1 MLKGLDPRVQP
12 LTRPRIDSPM
22 SNHILV
28 VWNCG
33 AGGAERCAAVRSQI
47 EATPAA
53 ELFEFTDP
61 DSAAGRIDRALAE
74 GCRRMVAA
82 GGDGTVS
89 TVASLLAERGASDVE
104 FAVLP
109 LGTGNDLA
117 RSLGMPLDQELAW
130 EACVAGRAAPL
141 DLLQVEIG
149 GRSTYAANMVTAG
162 NTGKYA
168 AAITSDMKQ
177 RWGPFCYLR
186 GTIDVLQELDV
197 YEVLVQLDGEQQS
210 RRYSALNVFV
220 ANGRTSG
227 GGLTVAPESE
237 LDDGLLDVVLIQD
250 GDAFD
255 LAGLTADYLLSDFR
269 NNDLVVHHRCREIR
283 IAAQPA
289 MPISIDG
296 DPQEPGTVT
305 VRVLPGALNAVRGG
319 AALPGP

>member
-1 MLKGLDPRVQP
+1 MSQ
-12 LTRPRIDSPM
+12 RIF
-22 SNHILV
+22 V

-33 AGGAERCAAVRSQI
+33 AGGAERCADVRSQI
-47 EATPAA
+47 EANPAA
-53 ELFEFTDP
+53 ELWEFTDP
-61 DSAAGRIDRALAE
+61 DSAARRIDDALAA
-74 GCRRMVAA
+74 GCRRVAAA

-89 TVASLLAERGASDVE
+89 TVAALLAERGARDVE

-117 RSLGMPLDQELAW
+117 RSLGMPLDPALAW
-130 EACVAGRAAPL
+130 ECCVTGRAAPL
-141 DLLQVEIG
+141 DLLQVEVG
-149 GRSTYAANMVTAG
+149 GGSTCAANMVTAG

-197 YEVLVQLDGEQQS
+197 YEVLVQLDGAQQS

-227 GGLTVAPESE
+227 GGLTVAPEAR
-237 LDDGLLDVVLIQD
+237 LDDGLMDVVLIQD

-269 NNDLVVHHRCREIR
+269 ENDLVVHHRCREIR

-296 DPQEPGTVT
+296 DPQEPGTVR
-305 VRVLPGALNAVRGG
+305 VRVVPGALNAVRGD
-319 AALPGP
+319 AALPGS